1 MITTEKPECSN
12 FKKDSFERAIAL
24 IHAGPPKQFS
34 FGRFLLGLG
43 ALVQNQVIRTP
54 PGTQPT
60 YISSEKNTGPSLVNT
75 KCQNPPAAVAE
86 RRFFKTQRAEDI
98 DAICV

>member
-1 MITTEKPECSN
+1 MMIATEKPGCSN

-24 IHAGPPKQFS
+24 IHADSPKGIS
-34 FGRFLLGLG
+34 LGRFLLGLG

-60 YISSEKNTGPSLVNT
+60 YISSEKNTGLSLVIT
-75 KCQNPPAAVAE
+75 
-86 RRFFKTQRAEDI
+86 
-98 DAICV
+98 